1 VIRSDAREHA
11 AMTTGFLHPGAMGSS
26 LAQTCSGRRI
36 WVSTDRSPETR
47 ARAERA
53 GIDDVGSLESLVAEA
68 DTIVSICPP
77 DQAPAV
83 ARSVAEHGF
92 DGVYVDANAISPATA
107 RAVGASF
114 GRFVDGGV
122 IGPPVDRAGTTRLY
136 LSGAEASRV
145 AARWEHSALDVRI
158 IDGGPGAASA
168 LKMCY
173 AAWTKGTAALL
184 LAVNALSEIEEV
196 ADALASEWA
205 ISQPGLSDRSHA
217 TAAGVAP
224 KAWRFTGEMEEIAAT
239 FAAAGLPTGF
249 HEGAAETYER
259 LSAFRTE
266 PADLAAVIAA
276 LSRG

>member
-184 LAVNALSEIEEV
+184 LAVNALPVWGCPSRPSLREAPGRWCWSRWSARSAARTNDLDHPEGWCRLAMGRSAV
-196 ADALASEWA
+196 A
-205 ISQPGLSDRSHA
+205 
-217 TAAGVAP
+217 
-224 KAWRFTGEMEEIAAT
+224 
-239 FAAAGLPTGF
+239 
-249 HEGAAETYER
+249 
-259 LSAFRTE
+259 
-266 PADLAAVIAA
+266 
-276 LSRG
+276 